1 MTTPAENT
9 RQIAALEV
17 EVRHLAQNIERL
29 ASVLE
34 KQQADHESRIR
45 RLERA
50 VLALMVGAAVTGSA
64 VAKSFGLF

>member
-17 EVRHLAQNIERL
+17 EVRHLAANIERL
-29 ASVLE
+29 AKAIEV
-34 KQQADHESRIR
+34 QQADHESRLR

-64 VAKSFGLF
+64 VARSFGIV